1 MKVVVTGYDG
11 DQPIYN
17 TRFLAFATYYG
28 FQPWA
33 CRPHRPQTKGKI
45 ERPFLYISQNLLNGR
60 TFTSLEHLN
69 EVTAQWLAQTADV
82 RFHQEIKARPIDRF
96 QEEKPHLL
104 SLPARAYDTAQVLYR
119 TVNSE
124 GQVMYR
130 QNFYSVPWQRIG
142 ELLPLRITEKE
153 LIVYG
158 ADVREI
164 ARHELYAS
172 GISGEKR
179 SLPEHAPGRD
189 HQQKYELLKE
199 RFAEFGAHGV
209 RFFDE
214 LIRTRRCGKNEAAR
228 VLGLLAIY
236 HRDDLA
242 RALER
247 AVRYRAYSW
256 SAVERILATQAR
268 PRSVWESLEAE
279 AQEQLDEIFRQS
291 PYRFV
296 PRQSIRHCWKKR
308 LLAMKQK
315 TKTTTTKITMPKVT
329 TPLREQC
336 LSHCATLGIPL
347 APATLDELLSRAE
360 KEGLPHLQFLDLLLG
375 AEAHARRERGVA
387 RRIREAHFAEEKVLE
402 GFDWQFNAEAFDRV
416 QIEELAT
423 GDFIRRRA
431 NLIMVGWSGIGK
443 SHIIQAVG
451 QKACVHG
458 YRVLYRT
465 SAELLSDLTASLA
478 DKTLPARLR
487 RYASP
492 DLLIIDEFGFD
503 RIERVEC
510 PEAAHL
516 LYKIIAARNQ
526 KRSTAVVTNVDFE
539 KWGEYLPDGPLA
551 MAFLDR
557 LVERAIILKVTG
569 KSYRAWLAQ
578 QAAEAEAAKK
588 VSK

>member
-1 MKVVVTGYDG
+1 
-11 DQPIYN
+11 
-17 TRFLAFATYYG
+17 
-28 FQPWA
+28 
-33 CRPHRPQTKGKI
+33 
-45 ERPFLYISQNLLNGR
+45 
-60 TFTSLEHLN
+60 
-69 EVTAQWLAQTADV
+69 
-82 RFHQEIKARPIDRF
+82 
-96 QEEKPHLL
+96 
-104 SLPARAYDTAQVLYR
+104 
-119 TVNSE
+119 
-124 GQVMYR
+124 
-130 QNFYSVPWQRIG
+130 
-142 ELLPLRITEKE
+142 
-153 LIVYG
+153 
-158 ADVREI
+158 
-164 ARHELYAS
+164 
-172 GISGEKR
+172 
-179 SLPEHAPGRD
+179 
-189 HQQKYELLKE
+189 
-199 RFAEFGAHGV
+199 
-209 RFFDE
+209 
-214 LIRTRRCGKNEAAR
+214 
-228 VLGLLAIY
+228 
-236 HRDDLA
+236 
-242 RALER
+242 
-247 AVRYRAYSW
+247 
-256 SAVERILATQAR
+256 
-268 PRSVWESLEAE
+268 
-279 AQEQLDEIFRQS
+279 
-291 PYRFV
+291 
-296 PRQSIRHCWKKR
+296 
-308 LLAMKQK
+308 
-315 TKTTTTKITMPKVT
+315 MPKVT